1 MLNDRR
7 PWLHLGLLGGTVAVA
22 ALAAAPPFV
31 PAAWRPLLYAAFAPA
46 CHQLPARS
54 PHVDGVA
61 LAVCDRCVGI
71 YLGLVA
77 GVAAAALLRSAWRG
91 LGQAGRY
98 VLLGALLPL
107 GIDWIAGWIGLWQ
120 GTPFTRAGTG
130 FLFGTVAASFV
141 VHSLLARS
149 QHPSPPESA

>member
-7 PWLHLGLLGGTVAVA
+7 PWLHLGLLGGTVAIVV
-22 ALAAAPPFV
+22 LAASPPFL
-31 PAAWRPLLYAAFAPA
+31 PASWRPVLYAAFSPA
-46 CHQLPARS
+46 CHQLPTRS
-54 PHVDGVA
+54 PHVDGIA
-61 LAVCDRCVGI
+61 LAVCDRCAGI

-77 GVAAAALLRSAWRG
+77 GVVAVALLRSVWRG
-91 LGQAGRY
+91 LGAAGRY

-141 VHSLLARS
+141 VHSLFARS
-149 QHPSPPESA
+149 EQPSPPEAV

>member
-7 PWLHLGLLGGTVAVA
+7 PWLHLGLLGGTVAIVV
-22 ALAAAPPFV
+22 LAASPPFL
-31 PAAWRPLLYAAFAPA
+31 PASWRPVLYAAFSPA
-46 CHQLPARS
+46 CHQLPTRS
-54 PHVDGVA
+54 PHVDGIA
-61 LAVCDRCVGI
+61 LAVCDRCAGI

-77 GVAAAALLRSAWRG
+77 GVVAAALLRSVWRG
-91 LGQAGRY
+91 LGAAGRY

-141 VHSLLARS
+141 VHSLFARLE
-149 QHPSPPESA
+149 QPSPPEAA